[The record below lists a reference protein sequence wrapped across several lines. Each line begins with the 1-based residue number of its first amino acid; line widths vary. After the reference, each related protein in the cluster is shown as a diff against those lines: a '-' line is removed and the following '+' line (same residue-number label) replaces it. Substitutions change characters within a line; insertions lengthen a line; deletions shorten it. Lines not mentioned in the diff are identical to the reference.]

1 MDVKFWSG
9 HEQLV
14 GVVVAAAAIYVVAV
28 VAVRLAGRRTLAQMS
43 AFDIVVTIA
52 LGTIVGSTALPSNAS
67 VVDGVAV
74 IVTLLLLQVVTAA
87 ARQRFPV
94 LGRLID
100 FQPQVLLRD
109 GEMDLR
115 RSPGSAQLTPGD
127 LKSRLRRKGIS
138 CLDEANL
145 AVLEPTGKISVL
157 PVRHEQERAELFENL
172 DGAHPGSSPG

>member
-1 MDVKFWSG
+1 MDVNFWSG

-14 GVVVAAAAIYVVAV
+14 GVVVAAVYVVAV

-67 VVDGVAV
+67 VVDGIAV
-74 IVTLLLLQVVTAA
+74 IVTLLLQVVTAA

-94 LGRLID
+94 LRRLID

-109 GEMDLR
+109 GEIDVR

-127 LKSRLRRKGIS
+127 LKSRLRRAGIHR
-138 CLDEANL
+138 LDEAHL
-145 AVLEPTGKISVL
+145 AVLEPAGKISVL
-157 PVRHEQERAELFENL
+157 PAGCEPGRAKLFEEL
-172 DGAHPGSSPG
+172 GGGDPCSGSR